1 MKAQRLPGKP
11 LLKINGLSIISH
23 VVKRAKETQIGEVI
37 VATEDDEIIEDVKKN
52 NGEAILTSKGHKS
65 GTDRIWEAYKKL
77 NIKNID
83 FIINLQGDEP
93 LINLEDIRNLDFI
106 TKQNTFKIT
115 TLASKIDS
123 EDILFNLN
131 IVKAQTESYLEEN
144 KSSKAIDF
152 FRKKGEIEKKNI
164 YHHIGIYEY
173 EVSTL
178 ETFSK
183 LEQTENEIKNKL
195 EQLRALDNHIDIDVI
210 LAKNKVIGVDTEEDY
225 IELKKIMEYKN

>member
-93 LINLEDIRNLDFI
+93 LINVEDIRNLDFI
-106 TKQNTFKIT
+106 TKQNTSKIT

-123 EDILFNLN
+123 EDILLNKN
-131 IVKAQTESYLEEN
+131 IVKAQTEGDLEEN

-152 FRKKGEIEKKNI
+152 FRKKREIEKKNI

>member
-11 LLKINGLSIISH
+11 LLKLNGLSIISH

-93 LINLEDIRNLDFI
+93 LINVEDIRNLDFI
-106 TKQNTFKIT
+106 TKQNTSKIT

-123 EDILFNLN
+123 EDILLNKN
-131 IVKAQTESYLEEN
+131 IVKAQTEGDLEEN

-164 YHHIGIYEY
+164 YHHIGIYCY
-173 EVSTL
+173 SKDCL
-178 ETFSK
+178 EKFVHLNQSK
-183 LEQTENEIKNKL
+183 NEIENRL
-195 EQLRALDNHIDIDVI
+195 EQLRALDNNIDINVS
-210 LAKNKVIGVDTEEDY
+210 LANSSPIGVDTEEDY
-225 IELKKIMEYKN
+225 LALKKIMEYKN

>member
-93 LINLEDIRNLDFI
+93 LINVEDIRNLDFI
-106 TKQNTFKIT
+106 TKQNTSKIT

-123 EDILFNLN
+123 EDILLNKN
-131 IVKAQTESYLEEN
+131 IVKAQTEGDLEEN

>member
-77 NIKNID
+77 NIKNIE

-106 TKQNTFKIT
+106 TKQNTSKIT
-115 TLASKIDS
+115 TLASKIDN
-123 EDILFNLN
+123 EDILYDLLSLPQLQHMHGPKLTHCFSLHQALKPTLQSNPNLGC
-131 IVKAQTESYLEEN
+131 Y
-144 KSSKAIDF
+144 
-152 FRKKGEIEKKNI
+152 
-164 YHHIGIYEY
+164 
-173 EVSTL
+173 
-178 ETFSK
+178 
-183 LEQTENEIKNKL
+183 
-195 EQLRALDNHIDIDVI
+195 
-210 LAKNKVIGVDTEEDY
+210 
-225 IELKKIMEYKN
+225 